1 MKIIRY
7 FLEFILVIFF
17 FLIFKIIGLKLS
29 SKLGEIIGKYFGPL
43 FRKKAIAK
51 KNILIAFPNI
61 NETSIDQIIDNM
73 WRNIGSIFGE
83 YIYIN
88 KFSILD
94 EEKNKIVFTN
104 KNNLQI
110 LKNNKKPI
118 VFFSGHFAN
127 FELMAK
133 CLRELEFNIGAIY
146 RPLNNI
152 FLNPIM
158 EFIRKKYICSI
169 QIEKGS
175 AGTKKLIKHIS
186 TNNPLALMI
195 DQRLSSS
202 IRVPFFNQ
210 PATTTTTPAQLSIK
224 YDALLVP
231 VFLKR
236 LKKTNY
242 EFFIEEPLIVKK
254 TNNYEKDV
262 FNITEIMNKKIE
274 EFIKVDPANWLWS
287 HDRWK

>member
-7 FLEFILVIFF
+7 FLEFVIVIIF

-29 SKLGEIIGKYFGPL
+29 SDLGEIIGKYFGPL
-43 FRKKAIAK
+43 FRKKTIAK
-51 KNILIAFPNI
+51 KNILIAFPNFNEKSI
-61 NETSIDQIIDNM
+61 NEMIDRM
-73 WRNIGSIFGE
+73 WKNIGRIFGE
-83 YIYIN
+83 YIHIN
-88 KFSILD
+88 KFSIID
-94 EEKNKIVFTN
+94 NSKKKIVFTN
-104 KNNLQI
+104 RNDVEILKKNN
-110 LKNNKKPI
+110 KPI

-133 CLRELEFNIGAIY
+133 CLQELGFNIGAIY

-158 EFIRKKYICSI
+158 EFIRKKYICPI

-175 AGTKKLIKHIS
+175 NGTKKLIKHIS
-186 TNNPLALMI
+186 NNNPLALMV

-202 IRVPFFNQ
+202 IRVPFFDQ
-210 PATTTTTPAQLSIK
+210 PATTTITPAQLAIK

-236 LKKTNY
+236 LEKTNF
-242 EFFIEEPLIVKK
+242 EFFIEEPLI
-254 TNNYEKDV
+254 TNQTNDYDKDI
-262 FNITEIMNKKIE
+262 FNITQIMNIKIE
-274 EFIKVDPANWLWS
+274 EFIKRDPAHWLWS

>member
-17 FLIFKIIGLKLS
+17 FLVFKIIGLKLS
-29 SKLGEIIGKYFGPL
+29 SDLGEIIGKYFGPL
-43 FRKKAIAK
+43 FRKRTIAK
-51 KNILIAFPNI
+51 KNILIAFPNFNEKSI
-61 NETSIDQIIDNM
+61 NEMIERM
-73 WRNIGSIFGE
+73 WKNIGRIFGE
-83 YIYIN
+83 YIHVN
-88 KFSILD
+88 KFSIID
-94 EEKNKIVFTN
+94 NNKKKIVFTN
-104 KNNLQI
+104 RNNMEILKKNN
-110 LKNNKKPI
+110 KPI

-133 CLRELEFNIGAIY
+133 CLQELGFDIGAIY

-158 EFIRKKYICSI
+158 EFIRKKYICPI

-175 AGTKKLIKHIS
+175 NGTRKLIKHIS
-186 TNNPLALMI
+186 NNNPLALMV

-202 IRVPFFNQ
+202 IRVPFFDQ
-210 PATTTTTPAQLSIK
+210 PATTTITPAQLAIK

-236 LKKTNY
+236 LEKTNF
-242 EFFIEEPLIVKK
+242 EFFIEEPLI
-254 TNNYEKDV
+254 TNRTNDYDKDI
-262 FNITEIMNKKIE
+262 FNITQIMNIKIE
-274 EFIKVDPANWLWS
+274 EFIKRDPAHWLWS

>member
-7 FLEFILVIFF
+7 FLEFVIVIIF

-29 SKLGEIIGKYFGPL
+29 SDFGEIIGKYFGPL
-43 FRKKAIAK
+43 FRKKTIAK
-51 KNILIAFPNI
+51 KNILIAFPDLNENSI
-61 NETSIDQIIDNM
+61 NEMIERM
-73 WRNIGSIFGE
+73 WKNIGRIFGE
-83 YIYIN
+83 YIHIN
-88 KFSILD
+88 KFSIMDL
-94 EEKNKIVFTN
+94 KKIKIGFAN
-104 KNNLQI
+104 KNNFEI
-110 LKNNKKPI
+110 LKKNNKPV

-133 CLRELEFNIGAIY
+133 CLQELGFNIGAIY

-158 EFIRKKYICSI
+158 EFIRKKYICPI

-175 AGTKKLIKHIS
+175 NGTKKLIKHIS

-210 PATTTTTPAQLSIK
+210 PATTTTTPAQLAIK

-236 LKKTNY
+236 LEKTNF
-242 EFFIEEPLIVKK
+242 EFFIEEPLIINR
-254 TNNYEKDV
+254 TNDYDKDI
-262 FNITEIMNKKIE
+262 FNITQIMNIKIE
-274 EFIKVDPANWLWS
+274 EFIKRDPAHWLWS

>member
-17 FLIFKIIGLKLS
+17 FLVFKIIGLKLS
-29 SKLGEIIGKYFGPL
+29 SDLGEIIGKYFGPL
-43 FRKKAIAK
+43 FRKKTIAK
-51 KNILIAFPNI
+51 KNILIAFPNFNEKSI
-61 NETSIDQIIDNM
+61 NEMIDRM
-73 WRNIGSIFGE
+73 WKNIGRIFGE
-83 YIYIN
+83 YIHIN
-88 KFSILD
+88 KFSIID
-94 EEKNKIVFTN
+94 NSKKKIVFTN
-104 KNNLQI
+104 RDDAEILKKNN
-110 LKNNKKPI
+110 KPI

-133 CLRELEFNIGAIY
+133 CLQELGFDIGAIY

-158 EFIRKKYICSI
+158 EFIRKKYICPI

-175 AGTKKLIKHIS
+175 NGTKKLIKHIS
-186 TNNPLALMI
+186 NNNHLALMV

-202 IRVPFFNQ
+202 IRVPFFDQ
-210 PATTTTTPAQLSIK
+210 PATTTITPAQLAIK

-236 LKKTNY
+236 LEKTNF
-242 EFFIEEPLIVKK
+242 EFFIEEPLI
-254 TNNYEKDV
+254 TNRTNDYDKDI
-262 FNITEIMNKKIE
+262 FNITQIMNIKIE
-274 EFIKVDPANWLWS
+274 EFIKRDPAHWLWS

>member
-7 FLEFILVIFF
+7 FLEFVIVIIF

-29 SKLGEIIGKYFGPL
+29 SDLGEIIGKYFGPL
-43 FRKKAIAK
+43 FRKKTTAK
-51 KNILIAFPNI
+51 KNILIAFPDLNENSI
-61 NETSIDQIIDNM
+61 NEMVERM
-73 WRNIGSIFGE
+73 WKNIGRIFGE
-83 YIYIN
+83 YIHIN
-88 KFSILD
+88 KFSIMNL
-94 EEKNKIVFTN
+94 KKIKISFTN
-104 KNNLQI
+104 KNNFEI
-110 LKNNKKPI
+110 LKKNNKPI

-133 CLRELEFNIGAIY
+133 CLQELGFDIGAIY

-158 EFIRKKYICSI
+158 EFIRKKYICPI

-175 AGTKKLIKHIS
+175 NGTKKLIKHIS
-186 TNNPLALMI
+186 TNSPLALMI

-210 PATTTTTPAQLSIK
+210 PASTTTTPAQLAIK

-236 LKKTNY
+236 LEKTNF
-242 EFFIEEPLIVKK
+242 EFFIEEPLIINR
-254 TNNYEKDV
+254 TNDYDKDI
-262 FNITEIMNKKIE
+262 FNITQSMNKKIE
-274 EFIKVDPANWLWS
+274 EFIKRDPAHWLWS

>member
-17 FLIFKIIGLKLS
+17 FLVFKIIGLKLS
-29 SKLGEIIGKYFGPL
+29 SDLGEIIGKYFGPL
-43 FRKKAIAK
+43 FRKRTIAK
-51 KNILIAFPNI
+51 KNILIAFPNFNEKSI
-61 NETSIDQIIDNM
+61 NEMIDRM
-73 WRNIGSIFGE
+73 WKNIGRIFGE
-83 YIYIN
+83 YIHIN
-88 KFSILD
+88 KFSIID
-94 EEKNKIVFTN
+94 NNKKKIVFTN
-104 KNNLQI
+104 RNNAEILKKNN
-110 LKNNKKPI
+110 KPI

-133 CLRELEFNIGAIY
+133 CLQELGFDIGAIY

-158 EFIRKKYICSI
+158 EFIRKKYICPI

-175 AGTKKLIKHIS
+175 NGTKKLIKHIS
-186 TNNPLALMI
+186 TNNPLALMV

-202 IRVPFFNQ
+202 IRVPFFDQ
-210 PATTTTTPAQLSIK
+210 PATTTITPAQLAIK
-224 YDALLVP
+224 YGALLVP

-236 LKKTNY
+236 LEKTNF
-242 EFFIEEPLIVKK
+242 EFFIEEPLI
-254 TNNYEKDV
+254 TNRTNDYDKDI
-262 FNITEIMNKKIE
+262 FNITQVINIKVE
-274 EFIKVDPANWLWS
+274 EFIKRDPAHWLWS

>member
-7 FLEFILVIFF
+7 FLEFVIVIIFF
-17 FLIFKIIGLKLS
+17 LVFKIIGLKLS
-29 SKLGEIIGKYFGPL
+29 SDLGEIIGKYFGPL
-43 FRKKAIAK
+43 FRKRTIAK
-51 KNILIAFPNI
+51 KNILIAFPNFNEKSI
-61 NETSIDQIIDNM
+61 NEMIDRM
-73 WRNIGSIFGE
+73 WKNIGRIFGE
-83 YIYIN
+83 YIHIN
-88 KFSILD
+88 KFSIID
-94 EEKNKIVFTN
+94 NSKKKIVFTN
-104 KNNLQI
+104 RNDAEILKKNN
-110 LKNNKKPI
+110 KPI

-133 CLRELEFNIGAIY
+133 CLRELGFNIGAIY

-158 EFIRKKYICSI
+158 EFIRKKYICPI

-175 AGTKKLIKHIS
+175 NGTKKLIKHIS
-186 TNNPLALMI
+186 NNNPLALMV

-202 IRVPFFNQ
+202 IRVPFFDQ
-210 PATTTTTPAQLSIK
+210 PATTTITPAQLAIK

-236 LKKTNY
+236 LEKTNF
-242 EFFIEEPLIVKK
+242 EFFIEEPLI
-254 TNNYEKDV
+254 TNQTNDYDKDI
-262 FNITEIMNKKIE
+262 FNITQIMNIKIE
-274 EFIKVDPANWLWS
+274 EFIKRDPAHWLWS

>member
-17 FLIFKIIGLKLS
+17 FLVFKIIGLKLS
-29 SKLGEIIGKYFGPL
+29 SDLGEIIGKYFGSL
-43 FRKKAIAK
+43 FRKKTIAK
-51 KNILIAFPNI
+51 KNILIAFPNFNEKSI
-61 NETSIDQIIDNM
+61 NEMIDRM
-73 WRNIGSIFGE
+73 WKNIGRIFGE
-83 YIYIN
+83 YIHIN
-88 KFSILD
+88 KFSIID
-94 EEKNKIVFTN
+94 NSKKKIVFTN
-104 KNNLQI
+104 RDDAEILKKNN
-110 LKNNKKPI
+110 KPI

-133 CLRELEFNIGAIY
+133 CLQELGFDIGAIY

-158 EFIRKKYICSI
+158 EFIRKKYICPI

-175 AGTKKLIKHIS
+175 NGTKKLIKHIS
-186 TNNPLALMI
+186 NNNPLALMV

-202 IRVPFFNQ
+202 IRVPFFDQ
-210 PATTTTTPAQLSIK
+210 PATTTITPAQLAIK

-236 LKKTNY
+236 LEKTNF
-242 EFFIEEPLIVKK
+242 EFFIEEPLI
-254 TNNYEKDV
+254 TNRTNDYDKDI
-262 FNITEIMNKKIE
+262 FNITQIMNIKIE
-274 EFIKVDPANWLWS
+274 EFIKRDPAHWLWS

>member
-1 MKIIRY
+1 MKTFRY
-7 FLEFILVIFF
+7 FLEFVIVIIF

-29 SKLGEIIGKYFGPL
+29 SNFGEIIGKYFGPL
-43 FRKKAIAK
+43 FRKKTIAK
-51 KNILIAFPNI
+51 KNILIAFPDLNENSI
-61 NETSIDQIIDNM
+61 NEMIERM
-73 WRNIGSIFGE
+73 WKNIGRIFGE
-83 YIYIN
+83 YIHIN
-88 KFSILD
+88 KFSIMDL
-94 EEKNKIVFTN
+94 KKIKIGFAN
-104 KNNLQI
+104 KNNFEI
-110 LKNNKKPI
+110 LKKNNKPI

-133 CLRELEFNIGAIY
+133 CLQELGFNIGAIY

-158 EFIRKKYICSI
+158 EFIRKKYICPI

-175 AGTKKLIKHIS
+175 NGTKKLIKHIS
-186 TNNPLALMI
+186 TNSPLALMI

-210 PATTTTTPAQLSIK
+210 PASTTTTPAQLAIK
-224 YDALLVP
+224 YDALLIP

-236 LKKTNY
+236 LEKTNF
-242 EFFIEEPLIVKK
+242 EFFIEEPLIINR
-254 TNNYEKDV
+254 TSDYDKDI
-262 FNITEIMNKKIE
+262 FNITQSMNKKIE
-274 EFIKVDPANWLWS
+274 EFVKRDPAHWLWS

>member
-17 FLIFKIIGLKLS
+17 FLVFKIIGLKLS
-29 SKLGEIIGKYFGPL
+29 SNLGEIIGKYFGPL
-43 FRKKAIAK
+43 FRKRTIAK
-51 KNILIAFPNI
+51 KNILIAFPNFNEKSI
-61 NETSIDQIIDNM
+61 NEMIDRM
-73 WRNIGSIFGE
+73 WKNIGRIFGE
-83 YIYIN
+83 YIHIN
-88 KFSILD
+88 KFSIID
-94 EEKNKIVFTN
+94 NSKKKIVFTN
-104 KNNLQI
+104 RNDAEILKKNN
-110 LKNNKKPI
+110 KPI

-133 CLRELEFNIGAIY
+133 CLQELGFDIGAIY

-158 EFIRKKYICSI
+158 EFIRKKYICPI

-175 AGTKKLIKHIS
+175 NGTKKLIKHIS
-186 TNNPLALMI
+186 TNNPLALMV

-202 IRVPFFNQ
+202 IRVPFFDQ
-210 PATTTTTPAQLSIK
+210 PATTTITPAQLAIK

-236 LKKTNY
+236 LKKTNF
-242 EFFIEEPLIVKK
+242 EFFIEEPLIINR
-254 TNNYEKDV
+254 TSNYDKDI
-262 FNITEIMNKKIE
+262 FNITQIMNKKIE
-274 EFIKVDPANWLWS
+274 EFVKRDPAHWLWS

>member
-1 MKIIRY
+1 MKIVRY

-17 FLIFKIIGLKLS
+17 FLVFKIIGLKLS
-29 SKLGEIIGKYFGPL
+29 SDLGEIIGKYFGPL
-43 FRKKAIAK
+43 FRKRTIAK
-51 KNILIAFPNI
+51 KNILIAFPDFNEKSI
-61 NETSIDQIIDNM
+61 NEMIDSM
-73 WRNIGSIFGE
+73 WKNIGRIFGE
-83 YIYIN
+83 YIHIN
-88 KFSILD
+88 KFSIID
-94 EEKNKIVFTN
+94 NNNKKIIFTN
-104 KNNLQI
+104 RNNVEILKKNN
-110 LKNNKKPI
+110 KPI

-133 CLRELEFNIGAIY
+133 CLRELGFNIGAIY

-158 EFIRKKYICSI
+158 EFIRKKYICPI

-175 AGTKKLIKHIS
+175 NGNKKLIRHIS

-202 IRVPFFNQ
+202 IRVPFFDQ
-210 PATTTTTPAQLSIK
+210 PATTTITPAQLAIK

-236 LKKTNY
+236 LEKTNF
-242 EFFIEEPLIVKK
+242 EFFIEEPLI
-254 TNNYEKDV
+254 TNRTNDYDKDI
-262 FNITEIMNKKIE
+262 FNITQIMNIKIE
-274 EFIKVDPANWLWS
+274 EFIKRDPAHWLWS

>member
-17 FLIFKIIGLKLS
+17 FLVFKIIGLKLS
-29 SKLGEIIGKYFGPL
+29 SDLGEIIGKYFGPL
-43 FRKKAIAK
+43 FRKRTIAK
-51 KNILIAFPNI
+51 KNILIAFPNFNEKSI
-61 NETSIDQIIDNM
+61 NEMIDRM
-73 WRNIGSIFGE
+73 WKNIGRIFGE
-83 YIYIN
+83 YIHIN
-88 KFSILD
+88 KFSIID
-94 EEKNKIVFTN
+94 NSKKKIVFTN
-104 KNNLQI
+104 RNDTEILKKNN
-110 LKNNKKPI
+110 KPI

-133 CLRELEFNIGAIY
+133 CLQELGFNIGAIY

-158 EFIRKKYICSI
+158 EFIRKKYICPI

-175 AGTKKLIKHIS
+175 NGTKKLIKHIS
-186 TNNPLALMI
+186 NNNPLALMV

-202 IRVPFFNQ
+202 IRVPFFDQ
-210 PATTTTTPAQLSIK
+210 PATTTITPAQLAIK

-236 LKKTNY
+236 LEKTNF
-242 EFFIEEPLIVKK
+242 EFFIEEPLI
-254 TNNYEKDV
+254 TNQTNDYDKDI
-262 FNITEIMNKKIE
+262 FNITQIINIKIE
-274 EFIKVDPANWLWS
+274 EFIKRDPAHWLWS

>member
-7 FLEFILVIFF
+7 FLEFFIVIIFF
-17 FLIFKIIGLKLS
+17 IIFKIIGLKLS
-29 SKLGEIIGKYFGPL
+29 SDLGEIIGKYFGPL
-43 FRKKAIAK
+43 FRKKTIAK
-51 KNILIAFPNI
+51 KNILIAFPDLNEKSI
-61 NETSIDQIIDNM
+61 NEMIERM
-73 WRNIGSIFGE
+73 WKNIGRIFGE
-83 YIYIN
+83 YIHIN
-88 KFSILD
+88 KFSIID
-94 EEKNKIVFTN
+94 QKKIKIVFAN
-104 KNNLQI
+104 KNNFEL
-110 LKNNKKPI
+110 LKENSKPI

-133 CLRELEFNIGAIY
+133 CLQELGFNIGAIY

-158 EFIRKKYICSI
+158 EFIRKKYICPI

-175 AGTKKLIKHIS
+175 NGTKKLIKHIS
-186 TNNPLALMI
+186 TNSPLALMI

-210 PATTTTTPAQLSIK
+210 PATTTTTPAQLAIK

-236 LKKTNY
+236 LEKTNF
-242 EFFIEEPLIVKK
+242 EFFIEEPLIINR
-254 TNNYEKDV
+254 TSDYDKDI
-262 FNITEIMNKKIE
+262 FNITQIMNKKIE
-274 EFIKVDPANWLWS
+274 EFIKRDPAHWLWS

>member
-29 SKLGEIIGKYFGPL
+29 SKLGEIIGRYFGPL

-61 NETSIDQIIDNM
+61 NETSIDQIIDDM
-73 WRNIGSIFGE
+73 WGNIGSIFGE
-83 YIYIN
+83 YIHIN

-236 LKKTNY
+236 LKKTKY
-242 EFFIEEPLIVKK
+242 EFFIEEPLVVKK
-254 TNNYEKDV
+254 TNNYEKDI

>member
-7 FLEFILVIFF
+7 FLEFVIVIIF

-29 SKLGEIIGKYFGPL
+29 SDLGEIIGKYFGPL
-43 FRKKAIAK
+43 FRKKTIAK
-51 KNILIAFPNI
+51 KNILIAFPDLNENSI
-61 NETSIDQIIDNM
+61 NEMIERM
-73 WRNIGSIFGE
+73 WKNIGRIFGE
-83 YIYIN
+83 YIHIN
-88 KFSILD
+88 KFSIIDL
-94 EEKNKIVFTN
+94 KKIKIGFAN
-104 KNNLQI
+104 KNNFEI
-110 LKNNKKPI
+110 LKKNNKPI

-133 CLRELEFNIGAIY
+133 CLQELGFNIGAIY

-158 EFIRKKYICSI
+158 EFIRKKYICPI

-175 AGTKKLIKHIS
+175 NGTKKLIKHIS

-210 PATTTTTPAQLSIK
+210 PASTTTTPAQLAIK
-224 YDALLVP
+224 YDALLIP

-236 LKKTNY
+236 LEKTNF
-242 EFFIEEPLIVKK
+242 EFFIEEPLIINR
-254 TNNYEKDV
+254 TSDYDKDI
-262 FNITEIMNKKIE
+262 FNITQIMNKKIE
-274 EFIKVDPANWLWS
+274 EFIKKDPAHWLWS

>member
-17 FLIFKIIGLKLS
+17 FLVFKIIGLKLS
-29 SKLGEIIGKYFGPL
+29 SDLGEIIGKYFGPL
-43 FRKKAIAK
+43 FRKRTIAK
-51 KNILIAFPNI
+51 KNILIAFPNFNEKSI
-61 NETSIDQIIDNM
+61 NEMIERM
-73 WRNIGSIFGE
+73 WKNIGRIFGE
-83 YIYIN
+83 YIHVN
-88 KFSILD
+88 KFSIID
-94 EEKNKIVFTN
+94 NNKKKIVFTN
-104 KNNLQI
+104 RNNMEILKKNN
-110 LKNNKKPI
+110 KPI

-133 CLRELEFNIGAIY
+133 CLQELGFDIGAIY

-158 EFIRKKYICSI
+158 EFIRKKYICPI

-175 AGTKKLIKHIS
+175 NGTKKLIKHIS
-186 TNNPLALMI
+186 NNNPLALMV

-202 IRVPFFNQ
+202 IRVPFFDQ
-210 PATTTTTPAQLSIK
+210 PATTTITPAQLTIK

-236 LKKTNY
+236 LEKTNF
-242 EFFIEEPLIVKK
+242 EFFIEEPLI
-254 TNNYEKDV
+254 TNQTNDYDKDI
-262 FNITEIMNKKIE
+262 FNITQIMNIKIE
-274 EFIKVDPANWLWS
+274 EFIKRDPAHWLWS

>member
-7 FLEFILVIFF
+7 FLEFFIVIIFF
-17 FLIFKIIGLKLS
+17 TIFKIIGLKLS
-29 SKLGEIIGKYFGPL
+29 SDLGEIIGKYFGPL
-43 FRKKAIAK
+43 FRKKTIAK
-51 KNILIAFPNI
+51 KNILIAFPDLNENSI
-61 NETSIDQIIDNM
+61 NEMIERM
-73 WRNIGSIFGE
+73 WKNIGRIFGE
-83 YIYIN
+83 YIHIN
-88 KFSILD
+88 KFSIMDL
-94 EEKNKIVFTN
+94 KKIKIGFAN
-104 KNNLQI
+104 KNNFEI
-110 LKNNKKPI
+110 LKKNNKPV
-118 VFFSGHFAN
+118 VFFSGHFGN

-133 CLRELEFNIGAIY
+133 CLQELGFNIGAIY

-158 EFIRKKYICSI
+158 EFIRKKYICPI

-175 AGTKKLIKHIS
+175 NGTKKLIKHIS

-210 PATTTTTPAQLSIK
+210 PATTTTTPAQLAIK

-236 LKKTNY
+236 LEKTNF
-242 EFFIEEPLIVKK
+242 EFFIEEPLIINR
-254 TNNYEKDV
+254 TNDYDKDI
-262 FNITEIMNKKIE
+262 FNITQSMNKKIE
-274 EFIKVDPANWLWS
+274 EFIKRDPAHWLWS

>member
-17 FLIFKIIGLKLS
+17 FLVFKIIGLKLS
-29 SKLGEIIGKYFGPL
+29 SDLGEIIGKYFGPL
-43 FRKKAIAK
+43 FRKKTIAK
-51 KNILIAFPNI
+51 KNILIAFPDLNENSI
-61 NETSIDQIIDNM
+61 NEMIARM
-73 WRNIGSIFGE
+73 WKNIGRIFGE
-83 YIYIN
+83 YIHIN
-88 KFSILD
+88 KFSIID
-94 EEKNKIVFTN
+94 NSKKKIVFTN
-104 KNNLQI
+104 RDDAEILKKNN
-110 LKNNKKPI
+110 KPI

-133 CLRELEFNIGAIY
+133 CLQELGFDIGAIY

-158 EFIRKKYICSI
+158 EFIRKKYICPI

-175 AGTKKLIKHIS
+175 NGTKKLIKHIS
-186 TNNPLALMI
+186 NNNPLALMV

-202 IRVPFFNQ
+202 IRVPFFDQ
-210 PATTTTTPAQLSIK
+210 PATTTITPAQLAIK

-236 LKKTNY
+236 LEKTNF
-242 EFFIEEPLIVKK
+242 EFFIEEPLI
-254 TNNYEKDV
+254 TNRTNDYDKDI
-262 FNITEIMNKKIE
+262 FNITQIMNIKIE
-274 EFIKVDPANWLWS
+274 EFIKRDPAHWLWS

>member
-7 FLEFILVIFF
+7 FLEFAIVIIF

-29 SKLGEIIGKYFGPL
+29 SDLGEIIGKYFGPL
-43 FRKKAIAK
+43 FRKKTIAK
-51 KNILIAFPNI
+51 KNILIAFPDLNENSI
-61 NETSIDQIIDNM
+61 NEMIERM
-73 WRNIGSIFGE
+73 WKNIGRIFGE
-83 YIYIN
+83 YIHIN
-88 KFSILD
+88 KFSIMDL
-94 EEKNKIVFTN
+94 KKIKIGFAN
-104 KNNLQI
+104 KNNFEI
-110 LKNNKKPI
+110 LKKNNKPI

-133 CLRELEFNIGAIY
+133 CLQELGFNIGAIY

-158 EFIRKKYICSI
+158 EFIRKKYICPI

-175 AGTKKLIKHIS
+175 NGTKKLIKHIS
-186 TNNPLALMI
+186 TNSPLALMI

-210 PATTTTTPAQLSIK
+210 PASTTTTPAQLAIK
-224 YDALLVP
+224 YDALLIP

-236 LKKTNY
+236 LEKTNF
-242 EFFIEEPLIVKK
+242 EFFIEEPLIINR
-254 TNNYEKDV
+254 TNDYDKDI
-262 FNITEIMNKKIE
+262 FNITQSMNKKIE
-274 EFIKVDPANWLWS
+274 EFIKRDPAHWLWS

>member
-17 FLIFKIIGLKLS
+17 FLVFKIIGLKLS
-29 SKLGEIIGKYFGPL
+29 SDLGEIIGKYFGPL
-43 FRKKAIAK
+43 FRKRTIAK
-51 KNILIAFPNI
+51 KNILIAFPDLNEKSI
-61 NETSIDQIIDNM
+61 NEMIDRM
-73 WRNIGSIFGE
+73 WKNIGRIFGE
-83 YIYIN
+83 YIHIN
-88 KFSILD
+88 KFSIID
-94 EEKNKIVFTN
+94 NSKKKIVFTN
-104 KNNLQI
+104 RNDAEILKKNN
-110 LKNNKKPI
+110 KPI

-133 CLRELEFNIGAIY
+133 CLQELGFNIGAIY

-158 EFIRKKYICSI
+158 EFIRKKYICPI

-175 AGTKKLIKHIS
+175 NGTKKLIKHIS
-186 TNNPLALMI
+186 NNNPLALMV

-202 IRVPFFNQ
+202 IRVPFFDQ
-210 PATTTTTPAQLSIK
+210 PATTTITPAQLAIK

-236 LKKTNY
+236 LEKTNF
-242 EFFIEEPLIVKK
+242 EFFIEEPLI
-254 TNNYEKDV
+254 TNQTNDYDKDI
-262 FNITEIMNKKIE
+262 FNITQIMNIKIE
-274 EFIKVDPANWLWS
+274 EFIKRDPAHWLWS

>member
-17 FLIFKIIGLKLS
+17 FLVFKIIGLKLS
-29 SKLGEIIGKYFGPL
+29 SDLGEIIGKYFGPL
-43 FRKKAIAK
+43 FRKRTIAK
-51 KNILIAFPNI
+51 KNILIAFPNFNEKSI
-61 NETSIDQIIDNM
+61 NEMIERM
-73 WRNIGSIFGE
+73 WKNIGRIFGE
-83 YIYIN
+83 YIHVN
-88 KFSILD
+88 KFSIID
-94 EEKNKIVFTN
+94 NNKKKIVFTN
-104 KNNLQI
+104 RDDAEILKKNN
-110 LKNNKKPI
+110 KPI

-133 CLRELEFNIGAIY
+133 CLQELGFDIGAIY

-158 EFIRKKYICSI
+158 EFIRKKYICPI

-175 AGTKKLIKHIS
+175 NGTKKLIKHIS
-186 TNNPLALMI
+186 NNNPLALMV

-202 IRVPFFNQ
+202 IRVPFFDQ
-210 PATTTTTPAQLSIK
+210 PATTTITPAQLTIK

-236 LKKTNY
+236 LEKTNF
-242 EFFIEEPLIVKK
+242 EFFIEEPLI
-254 TNNYEKDV
+254 TNRTNDYDKDI
-262 FNITEIMNKKIE
+262 FNITQIMNIKIE
-274 EFIKVDPANWLWS
+274 EFIKRDPAHWLWS

>member
-7 FLEFILVIFF
+7 FLEFMIVIIF

-29 SKLGEIIGKYFGPL
+29 SDLGEIIGKYFGPL
-43 FRKKAIAK
+43 FRKKTIAK
-51 KNILIAFPNI
+51 KNILIAFPNFNEKSI
-61 NETSIDQIIDNM
+61 NEMIDRM
-73 WRNIGSIFGE
+73 WKNIGRIFGE
-83 YIYIN
+83 YIHIN
-88 KFSILD
+88 KFSIID
-94 EEKNKIVFTN
+94 NSKKKIVFTN
-104 KNNLQI
+104 RDDAEILKKNN
-110 LKNNKKPI
+110 KPI

-133 CLRELEFNIGAIY
+133 CLQELGFDIGAIY

-158 EFIRKKYICSI
+158 EFIRKKYICPI

-175 AGTKKLIKHIS
+175 NGTKKLIKHIS
-186 TNNPLALMI
+186 NNNPLALMV

-202 IRVPFFNQ
+202 IRVPFFDQ
-210 PATTTTTPAQLSIK
+210 PATTTITPAQLAIK

-236 LKKTNY
+236 LEKTNF
-242 EFFIEEPLIVKK
+242 EFFIEEPLI
-254 TNNYEKDV
+254 TNRTNDYDKDI
-262 FNITEIMNKKIE
+262 FNITQIMNIKIE
-274 EFIKVDPANWLWS
+274 EFIKRDPAHWLWS

>member
-17 FLIFKIIGLKLS
+17 FLVFKIIGLKLS
-29 SKLGEIIGKYFGPL
+29 SDLGEIIGKYFGPL
-43 FRKKAIAK
+43 FRKKTIAK
-51 KNILIAFPNI
+51 KNILIAFPDLNENSI
-61 NETSIDQIIDNM
+61 NEMIDRM
-73 WRNIGSIFGE
+73 WKNIGRIFGE
-83 YIYIN
+83 YIHIN
-88 KFSILD
+88 KFSIID
-94 EEKNKIVFTN
+94 NSKKKIVFTN
-104 KNNLQI
+104 RDDAEILKKNN
-110 LKNNKKPI
+110 KPI

-133 CLRELEFNIGAIY
+133 CLQELGFDIGAIY

-158 EFIRKKYICSI
+158 EFIRKKYICPI

-175 AGTKKLIKHIS
+175 NGTKKLIKHIS
-186 TNNPLALMI
+186 TNNPLALMV

-202 IRVPFFNQ
+202 IRVPFFDQ
-210 PATTTTTPAQLSIK
+210 PATTTITPAQLAIK

-236 LKKTNY
+236 LEKTNF
-242 EFFIEEPLIVKK
+242 EFFIEEPLI
-254 TNNYEKDV
+254 TNRTNDYDKDI
-262 FNITEIMNKKIE
+262 FNITQIMNIKIE
-274 EFIKVDPANWLWS
+274 EFIKRDPAHWLWS

>member
-73 WRNIGSIFGE
+73 WRNIGGIFGE
-83 YIYIN
+83 YIHIN

-94 EEKNKIVFTN
+94 EGKNKIVFTN
-104 KNNLQI
+104 KSNLQI

-186 TNNPLALMI
+186 ANNPLALMI

-242 EFFIEEPLIVKK
+242 EFFIEEPLVVKK
-254 TNNYEKDV
+254 TNNYEKDIL
-262 FNITEIMNKKIE
+262 NITEIMNKKIE

>member
-17 FLIFKIIGLKLS
+17 FLVFKIIGLKLS
-29 SKLGEIIGKYFGPL
+29 SDLGEIIGKYFGPL
-43 FRKKAIAK
+43 FRKKTIAK
-51 KNILIAFPNI
+51 KNILIAFPNFNEKSI
-61 NETSIDQIIDNM
+61 NEMIDRM
-73 WRNIGSIFGE
+73 WKNIGRIFGE
-83 YIYIN
+83 YIHIN
-88 KFSILD
+88 KFSIID
-94 EEKNKIVFTN
+94 NSKKKIVFTN
-104 KNNLQI
+104 RNDVEILKKNN
-110 LKNNKKPI
+110 KPI

-133 CLRELEFNIGAIY
+133 CLQELGFDIGAIY

-158 EFIRKKYICSI
+158 EFIRKKYICPI

-175 AGTKKLIKHIS
+175 NGTKKLIKHIS
-186 TNNPLALMI
+186 NNNPLALMV

-202 IRVPFFNQ
+202 IRVPFFDQ
-210 PATTTTTPAQLSIK
+210 PATTTITPAQLAIK

-236 LKKTNY
+236 LEKTNF
-242 EFFIEEPLIVKK
+242 EFFIEEPLI
-254 TNNYEKDV
+254 TNQTNDYDKDI
-262 FNITEIMNKKIE
+262 FNITQIMNIKIE
-274 EFIKVDPANWLWS
+274 EFIKRDPAHWLWS

>member
-7 FLEFILVIFF
+7 FLEFVIVIIF

-29 SKLGEIIGKYFGPL
+29 SDLGEIIGKYFGPL
-43 FRKKAIAK
+43 FRKRTIAK
-51 KNILIAFPNI
+51 KNILIAFPNFNEKSI
-61 NETSIDQIIDNM
+61 NEMIDRM
-73 WRNIGSIFGE
+73 WKNIGRIFGE
-83 YIYIN
+83 YIHIN
-88 KFSILD
+88 KFSIID
-94 EEKNKIVFTN
+94 NSKKKIVFTN
-104 KNNLQI
+104 RNDAEILKKNN
-110 LKNNKKPI
+110 KPI

-133 CLRELEFNIGAIY
+133 CLQELGFNIGAIY

-158 EFIRKKYICSI
+158 EFIRKKYICPI

-175 AGTKKLIKHIS
+175 NGTKKLIKHIS
-186 TNNPLALMI
+186 NNNPLALMV

-202 IRVPFFNQ
+202 IRVPFFDQ
-210 PATTTTTPAQLSIK
+210 PATTTITPAQLAIK

-236 LKKTNY
+236 LEKTNF
-242 EFFIEEPLIVKK
+242 EFFIEEPLI
-254 TNNYEKDV
+254 TNQTNDYDKDI
-262 FNITEIMNKKIE
+262 FNITQIMNIKIE
-274 EFIKVDPANWLWS
+274 EFIKRDPAHWLWS

>member
-1 MKIIRY
+1 MRIIRY
-7 FLEFILVIFF
+7 FLEFVLVIFF

-61 NETSIDQIIDNM
+61 NETSIDQIIDDM
-73 WRNIGSIFGE
+73 WKNIGSIFGE
-83 YIYIN
+83 YIHIN

-110 LKNNKKPI
+110 LKNNKKPV

-236 LKKTNY
+236 LKKTKY
-242 EFFIEEPLIVKK
+242 EFFIEEPLVVKK
-254 TNNYEKDV
+254 TNNYEKDI

>member
-1 MKIIRY
+1 MRIIRY

-61 NETSIDQIIDNM
+61 NETSIDQIIDDM

-83 YIYIN
+83 YIHIN

-133 CLRELEFNIGAIY
+133 CLQELEFNIGAIY

-210 PATTTTTPAQLSIK
+210 PASTTTTPAQLSIK

-242 EFFIEEPLIVKK
+242 EFFLEEPLVVKK
-254 TNNYEKDV
+254 TNNYEKDI

>member
-7 FLEFILVIFF
+7 FLEFVIVIIF

-29 SKLGEIIGKYFGPL
+29 SDLGEIIGKYFGPL
-43 FRKKAIAK
+43 FRKKTIAK
-51 KNILIAFPNI
+51 KNILIAFPNFNEKSI
-61 NETSIDQIIDNM
+61 NEMIDRM
-73 WRNIGSIFGE
+73 WKNIGRIFGE
-83 YIYIN
+83 YIHIN
-88 KFSILD
+88 KFSIID
-94 EEKNKIVFTN
+94 NSKKKIVFTN
-104 KNNLQI
+104 RDDAEILKKNN
-110 LKNNKKPI
+110 KPI

-133 CLRELEFNIGAIY
+133 CLQELGFDIGAIY

-158 EFIRKKYICSI
+158 EFIRKKYICPI

-175 AGTKKLIKHIS
+175 NGTKKLIKHIS
-186 TNNPLALMI
+186 TNGPLALMI

-210 PATTTTTPAQLSIK
+210 PASTTTTPAQLAIK
-224 YDALLVP
+224 YDALLIP

-236 LKKTNY
+236 LEKTNF
-242 EFFIEEPLIVKK
+242 EFFIEEPLIINR
-254 TNNYEKDV
+254 TSDYDKDI
-262 FNITEIMNKKIE
+262 FNITQIMNKKIE
-274 EFIKVDPANWLWS
+274 EFIKRDPAHWLWS

>member
-29 SKLGEIIGKYFGPL
+29 SDLGEIIGKYFGPL
-43 FRKKAIAK
+43 FRKRTIAK
-51 KNILIAFPNI
+51 KNILIAFPDFNEKSI
-61 NETSIDQIIDNM
+61 NEMIDSM
-73 WRNIGSIFGE
+73 WKNIGRIFGE
-83 YIYIN
+83 YIHIN
-88 KFSILD
+88 KFSIINNN
-94 EEKNKIVFTN
+94 NKKIIFTN
-104 KNNLQI
+104 RSNVEILKKNN
-110 LKNNKKPI
+110 KPI

-133 CLRELEFNIGAIY
+133 CLRELGFNIGAIY

-158 EFIRKKYICSI
+158 EFIRKKYICPI

-175 AGTKKLIKHIS
+175 NGTKKLIRHIS
-186 TNNPLALMI
+186 TNNPLALMV

-202 IRVPFFNQ
+202 IRVPFFDQ
-210 PATTTTTPAQLSIK
+210 PATTTITPAQLAIK

-236 LKKTNY
+236 LEKTNF
-242 EFFIEEPLIVKK
+242 EFFIEEPLI
-254 TNNYEKDV
+254 TNRTNDYDKDI
-262 FNITEIMNKKIE
+262 FNITQIMNIKIE
-274 EFIKVDPANWLWS
+274 EFIKRDPAHWLWS

>member
-1 MKIIRY
+1 MKILKY
-7 FLEFILVIFF
+7 FLEFTLVIFF
-17 FLIFKIIGLKLS
+17 FLVFKIIGLKLS
-29 SKLGEIIGKYFGPL
+29 SDLGEIIGKYFGPL
-43 FRKKAIAK
+43 FRKKTITK
-51 KNILIAFPNI
+51 KNILIAFPDLNANSI
-61 NETSIDQIIDNM
+61 NEMIERM
-73 WRNIGSIFGE
+73 WKNIGRIFGE
-83 YIYIN
+83 YIHIN
-88 KFSILD
+88 KFSIID
-94 EEKNKIVFTN
+94 QKKIKIVFVN
-104 KNNLQI
+104 KNNFEL
-110 LKNNKKPI
+110 LKKNNKPV

-133 CLRELEFNIGAIY
+133 CLQELGFNIGAIY

-158 EFIRKKYICSI
+158 EFIRKKYICPI

-175 AGTKKLIKHIS
+175 NGTKKLIKHIS
-186 TNNPLALMI
+186 TNSPLALMI

-210 PATTTTTPAQLSIK
+210 PASTTTTPAQLAIK

-236 LKKTNY
+236 LEKTNF
-242 EFFIEEPLIVKK
+242 EFFIEEPLIINR
-254 TNNYEKDV
+254 TNDYDKDI
-262 FNITEIMNKKIE
+262 FNITQSMNKKIE
-274 EFIKVDPANWLWS
+274 EFIKRDPAHWLWS